1 MQLGIHIVNFT
12 LPAGPAALGPTLGA
26 VAAAAEAAGLSHI
39 SMMDHFFQLEML
51 GGGELDMLEGYT
63 ALGFL
68 AAKTHRIRL
77 GLLVTGVTYRHPG
90 ILAKIVTTLDI
101 LSGGRADLGIGA
113 AWYEREHAG
122 LGVPY
127 PALAERF
134 ERLEETLQICLQMW
148 STNDGPYRGRHY
160 TLEET
165 RNVPQT
171 LQAPHP
177 PIMIGGMGEKKT
189 LRLVAQ
195 YADACN
201 LFPEQGSAGIKRK
214 LDILRDHC
222 RDCRRDYADIEKTM
236 LHMAA
241 LPRPAEHAAFIESM
255 REYHA
260 LGIQRVMVMPGVEDP
275 ARDVAD
281 LAPVAA
287 ALAAF

>member
-1 MQLGIHIVNFT
+1 
-12 LPAGPAALGPTLGA
+12 LPEGPAALRATLGA
-26 VAAAAEAAGLSHI
+26 LAEAAEAAGLSHI

-63 ALGFL
+63 TLGFL
-68 AAKTHRIRL
+68 AAKTTRIRL

-101 LSGGRADLGIGA
+101 LSGGRADLGLGA
-113 AWYEREHAG
+113 AWYDREHHG

-148 STNDGPYRGRHY
+148 SANDGPYRGRHY
-160 TLEET
+160 SLEET

-201 LFPEQGSAGIKRK
+201 LFPAEGIEGIKRK
-214 LDILRDHC
+214 LDVLREHC
-222 RDCRRDYADIEKTM
+222 RECQRDYADIEKTM
-236 LHMAA
+236 LYMAPI
-241 LPRPAEHAAFIESM
+241 PRPAEHASFIASM
-255 REYHA
+255 RDYHA
-260 LGIQRVMVMPGVEDP
+260 LGIQRVMVMPGVDDP
-275 ARDVAD
+275 ARDVTA
-281 LAPVAA
+281 LKPVVD
-287 ALAAF
+287 ALAAI